1 MATPSWDEL
10 STPRILIVR
19 LSAIGDVIHGM
30 PLACALRQR
39 FPRAFLAWVVEE
51 RAAELLQGHEALDE
65 LIVLPRG
72 WLRRPRLVWQ
82 LRRRLRSGRF
92 DLVLEAQGLTK
103 AAVAAWLSGAKRRI
117 GFGGQ
122 WGREL
127 SPWLNTEL
135 VDASDR
141 HAVERNLALLEPLG
155 IRGPAV
161 RFQVPQR
168 PADQEAAAAMLRQA
182 GLDDAFALI
191 TVGAGWPS
199 KLWPAQR
206 FAAVA
211 AQLGH
216 AWSLPSLILWGNG
229 EERRRAEEVVDGAD
243 GQARLAPKMTLAQL
257 AALARRARLFLG
269 SDTGPLHL
277 AAAVGT
283 PCVGLYGPWP
293 AEKHGPYGP
302 QHVVVQKM
310 RMEGSTRQRR
320 HAPPIYME
328 AIGVADVCDAC
339 RQILT
344 RSTRAQTVS

>member
-1 MATPSWDEL
+1 MAAPS
-10 STPRILIVR
+10 STDGKSPRILIVR

-30 PLACALRQR
+30 PIACALREW
-39 FPRAFLAWVVEE
+39 FPQAWLTWVVEE
-51 RAAELLQGHEALDE
+51 RAAELLQGHPALDE

-72 WLRRPRLVWQ
+72 WLKSPRAVWQ
-82 LRRRLRSGRF
+82 LRRRLRAAQF
-92 DLVLEAQGLTK
+92 DLALEAQGLTK
-103 AAVAAWLSGAKRRI
+103 AAIAAWLSAAKRRI

-127 SPWLNTEL
+127 SPWFNTEL

-155 IRGPAV
+155 IESPAV
-161 RFQVPQR
+161 RFQVPER
-168 PADQEAAAAMLRQA
+168 AADCAAVTALLEPL
-182 GLDDAFALI
+182 GLSDGFAI
-191 TVGAGWPS
+191 INVGAGWPS
-199 KLWPAQR
+199 KLWPTDR
-206 FAAVA
+206 YAAVA
-211 AQLGH
+211 VHLGRDWAMPSVVVWGSAAERVRAEQIIAGAAGH
-216 AWSLPSLILWGNG
+216 A
-229 EERRRAEEVVDGAD
+229 
-243 GQARLAPKMTLAQL
+243 QLAPKMTLAQL
-257 AALARRARLFLG
+257 AVLARRARLFLG

-293 AEKHGPYGP
+293 AAKHGPYGS

-310 RMEGSTRQRR
+310 CMEGSTRQRR

-328 AIGVADVCDAC
+328 AIDVPAVCEAC

-344 RSTRAQTVS
+344 RPQMVPSS